1 MAEGGLGISSAKN
14 TSDVQT
20 SEINSSNNGSISDI
34 KGQLVT
40 GKSFVPLCKHL
51 TDVGN
56 YSYSALCAMS
66 LRLLF
71 EDLWHRKFKKETL
84 KMILKYMDQPEQVR
98 VSIEALLDG
107 HGMDETSP
115 YIELLLDEK
124 YLQKSG
130 DLVITDMVAMAV
142 RNGCYDSRLR
152 VLIKHVAWQLHVT
165 WDRLED
171 IESCL
176 ALALD
181 DKQYEQTQE
190 EIAEKNKEQRK
201 SKAKRIALI
210 GLATV
215 GGGALIGLTGGLAA
229 PLVAVGAGAIIGGAG
244 AAVLGSTAGVAIIG
258 SLFGA
263 AGAGLAGYKMKR
275 RMGEIE
281 EFEFEQLPCDQC
293 PDMYPSKQ
301 LHITIAVTGWVTD
314 EQQDF
319 RLPWRMLAESREQ
332 YSLKWESQY
341 LLQLGTALDYIVTGA
356 VSVATQEALKYT
368 ILSGIIAAI
377 AWPSVLLSVAN
388 VIDNPWSVAMQR
400 AHSTGKKLAEV
411 LLAREQ
417 GKRPV
422 TLIGFSLGARVIYT
436 CLKEMAKRKGSDG
449 IVEDVIL
456 LGAPVSGAPQFWE
469 PLGRVVGGK
478 IINGYCRADWLLKF
492 LYRTAS
498 VQIRVAGLGP
508 VRWENRRM
516 HNIDLSDVVS
526 GHIDYLNQ
534 LDTILKV
541 VGVKMKHNASSRTE
555 VEESKNSIYANTDA
569 SPVLKS
575 RLIPMKAA
583 TPVDEES
590 GLSLNLDELTSSDD
604 ELTSSDDE
612 NKASESPTRSPRASE
627 LKDSIEKDYKVSLC
641 KKGSHSFVVKAKIS
655 TSSVESDKDLCD
667 ESLKDIEVKNK
678 SSNKSDVFGQTEI
691 LSSSD
696 FEKCQVTEEVD
707 SCEDECANID
717 DFYES
722 FEGDNVLSQKLSNVD
737 YYHLTFEDD

>member
-215 GGGALIGLTGGLAA
+215 GGGALI
-229 PLVAVGAGAIIGGAG
+229 
-244 AAVLGSTAGVAIIG
+244 
-258 SLFGA
+258 
-263 AGAGLAGYKMKR
+263 GYKMKR